1 MKITLKKPIN
11 FEGEVITELNLDLDS
26 LTGRDMIEAQ
36 KEIQSMDVP
45 IQEFNKE
52 YLAVVAAKACGR
64 PTDLIPL
71 LGIKD
76 FSTVTVQV
84 QNFLLGEELPQ
95 EQTLEE

>member
-1 MKITLKKPIN
+1 MKIRLKKSVN

>member
-11 FEGEVITELNLDLDS
+11 FEGEEIKELDMDLDS

-45 IQEFNKE
+45 VQEFHKE
-52 YLAVVAAKACGR
+52 YLAVIAAKACGR
-64 PTDLIPL
+64 PTDLMPL

-76 FSTVTVQV
+76 FSAITVEV
-84 QNFLLGEELPQ
+84 QNFLLGEESTQ
-95 EQTLEE
+95 EQILEE

>member
-1 MKITLKKPIN
+1 MKIKLKKPIN
-11 FEGEVITELNLDLDS
+11 FEGELIKELNLDLDC
-26 LTGRDMIEAQ
+26 LTGQDMIDAQ
-36 KEIQSMDVP
+36 KEIQSMNVP
-45 IQEFNKE
+45 VQEFNKE

-76 FSTVTVQV
+76 FSAITVEV
-84 QNFLLGEELPQ
+84 QNFLLGEESVT

>member
-1 MKITLKKPIN
+1 MKMKLKKPVH
-11 FEGEVITELNLDLDS
+11 FEGEEIKELDLDLDS
-26 LTGRDMIEAQ
+26 LTGKDMIAAQ

-45 IQEFNKE
+45 VQEFNKE

-76 FSTVTVQV
+76 FSFITVQV
-84 QNFLLGEELPQ
+84 QNFLLGEESVTEP
-95 EQTLEE
+95 TLEE